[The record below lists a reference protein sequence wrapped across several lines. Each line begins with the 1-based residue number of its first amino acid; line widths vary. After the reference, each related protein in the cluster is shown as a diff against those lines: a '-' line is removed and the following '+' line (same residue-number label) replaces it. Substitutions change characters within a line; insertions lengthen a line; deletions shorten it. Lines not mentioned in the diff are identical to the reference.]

1 MILQFLCATLLTF
14 GFFTTPDA
22 TQSDAKTAQLS
33 PQQVPAAQNLR
44 VSGTV
49 VDALTGQPLSQ
60 AQVFLAAQGVRDSE
74 QFVLTGEGGRF
85 AFENL
90 APGHYVLSGN
100 HKGYV
105 QQVYKQHAQF
115 STAIIVGPDLVTDN
129 LRFELRPTSSISG
142 QILDERNE
150 PVRNAQAILFHQTIR
165 FGRHSTWRERE
176 ATTDDRGTIALATC
190 CPAYISWVCPPI
202 PGTRSG

>member
-1 MILQFLCATLLTF
+1 MILQFLCAMLLAF
-14 GFFTTPDA
+14 GFFTQP
-22 TQSDAKTAQLS
+22 DAKTEQLS

-60 AQVFLAAQGVRDSE
+60 AQVFLTAQGVRDSE
-74 QFVLTGEGGRF
+74 QFVLTGEDGRF

-90 APGHYVLSGN
+90 APGHYVLFGN

-129 LRFELRPTSSISG
+129 LRFELRPTAPSPA
-142 QILDERNE
+142 RYWMNE
-150 PVRNAQAILFHQTIR
+150 KSRYAMRRPYFFTRPYVLGGTQPGGSARSPRMIGA
-165 FGRHSTWRERE
+165 
-176 ATTDDRGTIALATC
+176 TIALAT
-190 CPAYISWVCPPI
+190 
-202 PGTRSG
+202 